1 MKMKYVSMMAVIALL
16 GIHTPVHAAEAAAPA
31 AEASQVV
38 IVDVKKIATEAKA
51 PKAIQEQI
59 EAERKKV
66 QADVTKQEEALR
78 KEDQK
83 LAEQRSVLSADAFE
97 AKRKEFKEKVVA
109 AQRSVQQ
116 HRTKLE
122 NAYAQA
128 MGDVQKQVVG
138 IIAEMAAQRKFTVV
152 VPSSQVLYYDQKLD
166 ITAEVMKKLDEKL
179 PKVDVKL

>member
-1 MKMKYVSMMAVIALL
+1 MKMKFLSVIALVALL
-16 GIHTPVHAAEAAAPA
+16 GVNHPAFAADAAAVT
-31 AEASQVV
+31 QVV
-38 IVDVKKIATEAKA
+38 IVDVKKIASEAKA
-51 PKAIQEQI
+51 TKAIQEQI

-83 LAEQRSVLSADAFE
+83 LAEQRSVLAAEAFE

-116 HRTKLE
+116 HRAKLE

-128 MGDVQKQVVG
+128 MGDVQKQVVA
-138 IIAEMAAQRKFTVV
+138 IIAEMAAQRKFSVV
-152 VPSSQVLYYDQKLD
+152 IPSSQVLYFEPKLD

-179 PKVDVKL
+179 PKVNVKL